1 MIHKCYTVF
10 DSSCEMNEAHKSKI
24 CKKTMFTNDKVS
36 YYKFGSIE
44 EINACKLMYKE
55 DSLY

>member
-44 EINACKLMYKE
+44 EINACKLN
-55 DSLY
+55 